1 MFGEL
6 QRQRLGTEPLLPRIA
21 ERKGLKPSVFI
32 DDDYASAGAHH
43 AAEFVD
49 GAGRHQRV
57 LEGFDAEHGIKGFI
71 VGRKPE

>member
-32 DDDYASAGAHH
+32 DDHYASAGAHD
-43 AAEFVD
+43 AAKLID
-49 GAGRHQRV
+49 GAGRYQRV
-57 LEGFDAEHGIKGFI
+57 LQGCLLYTSRC
-71 VGRKPE
+71 V